1 MFRRS
6 YRMPLVPQQI
16 LMAPTKLTIKNTNL
30 NQGQQHLLSIYSISV
45 HSFTRGMVWKW
56 NCETGDALSRVL
68 LFWCCGASRS
78 ATGNV
83 VDWHDRGGQNR
94 RVNTRHLFSGSIVL
108 HMKFILT
115 SIGRIYYKNNHLGL
129 SLPLPQTLYKRAH
142 YAISDS
148 IMLRQCKASSRDSP
162 ATPTGQAYAWVG
174 DSSASRIKSSTF
186 STQRDI
192 PVYIIKNIL

>member
-1 MFRRS
+1 
-6 YRMPLVPQQI
+6 
-16 LMAPTKLTIKNTNL
+16 MAPTKLTIKNTNL

-83 VDWHDRGGQNR
+83 VDWHGRGGQNR

-108 HMKFILT
+108 HMKFIST
-115 SIGRIYYKNNHLGL
+115 SIGRIYYKNNHVGL

-148 IMLRQCKASSRDSP
+148 IMLRQCKASQEIQQQHQ
-162 ATPTGQAYAWVG
+162 QAKLIPEWEIQVHLEL
-174 DSSASRIKSSTF
+174 SHPPSA
-186 STQRDI
+186 QREI
-192 PVYIIKNIL
+192 SLYT